1 MHACTHESH
10 DPRSNVHKSI
20 SVHSKCDAYSTR
32 TLFFWRLFLGSD
44 FPNLL
49 GKYSSKKNKWQIKDR
64 SYYMPDSS
72 YIMFVVCYFTHK
84 PWSGWSWRFLSFSF
98 SFLFYF
104 LFIFYFFFYKN
115 VFIVHFPIC
124 YSSYQFV
131 LPFSLPLPLNYLIF
145 FLWEVL
151 LSYVGL
157 N

>member
-1 MHACTHESH
+1 MHACTH

-44 FPNLL
+44 FTNLL

-84 PWSGWSWRFLSFSF
+84 PCSGWSWRFLSFSF

-104 LFIFYFFFYKN
+104 LFIFFFTKTYLL
-115 VFIVHFPIC
+115 FIFRSVIPLINL
-124 YSSYQFV
+124 SY
-131 LPFSLPLPLNYLIF
+131 LSLSLSLWTVWS
-145 FLWEVL
+145 FLREVL